1 MAIKF
6 EVRNRWSGEV
16 QFTAEI
22 DCDESAYHSLKLGLA
37 VRWGL
42 KSGANLS
49 GADLSGAVLSRAN
62 LSRAD
67 LSRADLSGAVLSGA
81 DLSGAVLSGAD
92 LSGADLSGADLS
104 GADLSRADLSGA
116 VLSGAVLSRAVLS
129 GAVLSGDKIKRLL
142 AIAGRLDGHSFHAFE
157 LEAGGM
163 KVKAGCRWFTIPEY
177 RAHIAAEYPGTDKAA
192 ETSAILD
199 FFERRARDLG
209 AVQASKAEAA

>member
-62 LSRAD
+62 LSR
-67 LSRADLSGAVLSGA
+67 
-81 DLSGAVLSGAD
+81 
-92 LSGADLSGADLS
+92 
-104 GADLSRADLSGA
+104 ADLSRADLSGA